1 MKQYLAG
8 FLATLGLALSVIAFP
23 IQAQQLGGDYTKI
36 LPPLSAD
43 VPDKI
48 EVIEFFSYAC
58 PHCNELNPSLT
69 RWAARQSSDVTFRKV
84 AVGFGNPFYQLT
96 AKLFYSLEALGEL
109 KRLDD
114 SVFQAIHSKGVK
126 LLDEKSVTGWV
137 ASQGV
142 DAKKFGDA
150 FNSFGV
156 LNQIKRSDML
166 VKNAN
171 IRGVPALVVDGRYL
185 IGGPNIKDNTVLLAI
200 ADKLIEKVR
209 VERRLKK

>member
-23 IQAQQLGGDYTKI
+23 IQAQQLGGDYTEI

-69 RWAARQSSDVTFRKV
+69 KWAARQPSDVAFRKV

-126 LLDEKSVTGWV
+126 LLDEKSVTRWV

-200 ADKLIEKVR
+200 ADQLIEKVR
-209 VERRLKK
+209 SERRLKK

>member
-1 MKQYLAG
+1 MKKYLTG
-8 FLATLGLALSVIAFP
+8 LLAALALSAIAFP
-23 IQAQQLGGDYTKI
+23 IQAQQLGGDYTEI
-36 LPPLSAD
+36 LPALSAD

-58 PHCNELNPSLT
+58 PHCNELNPT
-69 RWAARQSSDVTFRKV
+69 ITKWAAQQPSDVAFRKV

-96 AKLFYSLEALGEL
+96 AKLFYSLEAIGEL

-114 SVFQAIHSKGVK
+114 SVFQAIHNKGVK
-126 LLDEKSVTGWV
+126 LVDEKSVTGWV

-142 DAKKFGDA
+142 DAKKIGDTL
-150 FNSFGV
+150 NSFGV

-166 VKNAN
+166 VSNAK

-185 IGGPNIKDNTVLLAI
+185 VGGPNIKSNTDLLSI

>member
-8 FLATLGLALSVIAFP
+8 LLATLGLALSVIAFP
-23 IQAQQLGGDYTKI
+23 IHAQQLGGDYAEI
-36 LPPLSAD
+36 LPALSAD

-58 PHCNELNPSLT
+58 PHCNELNPSIT
-69 RWAARQSSDVTFRKV
+69 KWAARLPSDVAFRKV

-126 LLDEKSVTGWV
+126 LLDEKSVTRWV

-200 ADKLIEKVR
+200 ADQLIEKVR
-209 VERRLKK
+209 SERRLKK